1 MDMFFSTRQSLP
13 AIDYVSIVRSLYDDK
28 RTMMLGALATVV
40 AVSAGAY
47 KTGSLAL
54 WALGAAFLLVG
65 IARWIDMTMFE
76 RDDLAADDDEGAAR
90 WELRSTVGA
99 CATAALYGSWCF
111 VALYFVNDAFAE
123 LSALSVTI
131 ATLVGV
137 AARNYGVDRLV
148 ALQSILFG
156 VPLTLALVLA
166 GDIYHVILAALFAPF
181 FISLRKIAGTI
192 RHFLL
197 SALHGRIEATRLAE
211 ELDTALDTMQHGL
224 CMLDR
229 QGRLAV
235 VNKQARV
242 LFARFSDI
250 DWKGVPFTE
259 ALMAAAEAGHLPKLP
274 TRHLIE
280 GIHKGQSRKAIM
292 EVADNYHF
300 EVTLSSRHGRTV
312 LLFED
317 ITERVK
323 AQNRI
328 KYMARYDTLTGLPNR
343 TYFKEQVDAGLAARA
358 KRRVGKDT
366 CMLMIVDLDDFKHV
380 NDTHGH
386 QAGDELLTIAAQR
399 LRGSLGK
406 KINVARLGGDEF
418 VIFYRDT
425 KGRLDVGEIGAKIQ
439 AVFAKPFELSEQSV
453 RTGVSGGAVV
463 SLDDADEFET
473 LLTKADLALYK
484 AKGGGK
490 GRIVVFAEE
499 MDTEY
504 RYRQRLKTDLRAAVE
519 KEQLYL
525 MYQPIIARKTRRVEG
540 CEALA
545 RWSHPEFGNIP
556 PGVFIPIAE
565 EIGVISQLSAWVL
578 RTATTECMNWAEN
591 MYISVNVSPSDFR
604 NGDVRAM
611 VAEALETSGLAAH
624 RLEIEITEHVFLEEK
639 QSALVVL
646 EDLVAQNIGIALDD
660 FGTGYSSLSYLQDL
674 PFTKLKID
682 RSFVVDV
689 TNSERSL
696 KLLTNI
702 ARLSKD
708 LELKVT
714 VEGVETEEQLAL
726 ITGHVPVDFIQGFLF
741 GAPLPRREVGE
752 LIRRLAAKAEKHV
765 ITSQTG

>member
-1 MDMFFSTRQSLP
+1 MFFSTRKSLP

-28 RTMMLGALATVV
+28 RTMILGALATVV
-40 AVSAGAY
+40 ATSAGAY

-54 WALGAAFLLVG
+54 WALAAGFLLVG
-65 IARWIDMTMFE
+65 IARWLDMSVFE
-76 RDDLAADDDEGAAR
+76 RSNLAADDDEGASR
-90 WELRSTVGA
+90 WEMRSTIGA

-111 VALYFVNDAFAE
+111 VALYFVNDPFAE

-156 VPLTLALVLA
+156 VPLTLALVLE
-166 GDIYHVILAALFAPF
+166 GDVYYIILAALFAPF

-192 RHFLL
+192 RQFLL

-229 QGRLAV
+229 EGRLAV
-235 VNKQARV
+235 VNNPARV
-242 LFARFSDI
+242 LFARFNDI
-250 DWKGVPFTE
+250 DWKGVPFTQ
-259 ALMAAAEAGHLPKLP
+259 ALLAAAEAGYLPKLA

-280 GIHKGQSRKAIM
+280 GIHKGQSRKAVM
-292 EVADNYHF
+292 EVGRNFHF

-323 AQNRI
+323 TQNRI
-328 KYMARYDTLTGLPNR
+328 KYMARYDSLTGLPNR

-358 KRRVGKDT
+358 KRRGPAEA

-399 LRGSLGK
+399 LRRALGK

-418 VIFYRDT
+418 VVFCRDSPA
-425 KGRLDVGEIGAKIQ
+425 RLDASELGARIQ
-439 AVFAKPFELSEQSV
+439 SAFAKPFELSDQKV
-453 RTGVSGGAVV
+453 RTGVSGGAVM
-463 SLDDADEFET
+463 SFDAADEFET

-484 AKGGGK
+484 AKGEGK

-519 KEQLYL
+519 NEQLYL
-525 MYQPIIARKTRRVEG
+525 MYQPIIARKSRRVDG

-578 RTATTECMNWAEN
+578 KTATRECMNWAPD
-591 MYISVNVSPSDFR
+591 MYISVNISPSDFR

-611 VAEALETSGLAAH
+611 VADALEASGLDAN
-624 RLEIEITEHVFLEEK
+624 RLEIEVTEHVFLEEK
-639 QSALVVL
+639 QAAVVVL
-646 EDLVAQNIGIALDD
+646 EDLVSQGIGIALDD

-689 TNSERSL
+689 TKSERSL

-708 LELKVT
+708 LELTVT

-741 GAPLPRREVGE
+741 GAPLPRREVAE
-752 LIRRLAAKAEKHV
+752 LIRRLSAKSVKPEPV
-765 ITSQTG
+765 SRTG